1 MARIVFGSYMVRYPL
16 GGVLSSSLQWLVGFQ
31 RLGHEVY
38 LVEKSGWPN
47 SCYDPS
53 KGVMSDDCSYGTKM
67 LSRLLPRFG
76 LQDRW
81 CFVDAGERY
90 HGLPRERV
98 EAIFKSADLFVD
110 RGTHGTW
117 LEEAAEAGLRVLVD
131 GEPGSTQMKMQ
142 SRLAAG
148 QKLPDYDAYYT
159 VGRNIGT
166 EKSTAPTAGKQWC
179 PLFHPVDVGLFSRQP
194 VDADAP
200 FTTVMN
206 WKAHEPIEFNGV
218 TYGQKDAE
226 FGRFIDLPRL
236 TASPLEL
243 AVSGKGVPIKRLM
256 DSGWRVRNAHAVT
269 TSCDS
274 YWEYV
279 RASKGEFS
287 SCKNI
292 FVMTN
297 SGWFSD
303 RSAAYLA
310 SGRPVVLQDT
320 GFGTYLP
327 CGRGLFAVRTVD
339 EAAAA
344 IDEINGDYE
353 RHSRGARDIA
363 IEYLDAPRVLDSF
376 LGELGL

>member
-1 MARIVFGSYMVRYPL
+1 MARIVLGSYMVRYPL

-38 LVEKSGWPN
+38 LVEKYGWPN

-53 KGVMSDDCSYGTKM
+53 QGVMSDDCSYGTEM
-67 LSRLLPRFG
+67 LSRLLARFG
-76 LQDRW
+76 LEDRW
-81 CFVDAGERY
+81 CFVDASERY

-117 LEEAAEAGLRVLVD
+117 FGEAEEAGLRALID
-131 GEPGSTQMKMQ
+131 GEPGSAQMKMQ

-148 QKLPDYDAYYT
+148 EKLLDYDAYYT

-166 EKSTAPTAGKQWC
+166 EKNTVPTAGKQWR
-179 PLFHPVDVGLFSRQP
+179 PLFHPVDVSLFSRQP

-206 WKAHEPIEFNGV
+206 WKAHESIKFNGV

-226 FGRFIDLPRL
+226 FGKFVDLPKL
-236 TASPLEL
+236 TAIPLEL
-243 AVSGKGVPIKRLM
+243 AVSGKDVPTKRLM
-256 DSGWRVRNAHAVT
+256 DSGWRVRSAQAVT
-269 TSCDS
+269 TTCDS
-274 YWEYV
+274 YWEYIN
-279 RASKGEFS
+279 ASKGEFS
-287 SCKNI
+287 FCKNV

-320 GFGTYLP
+320 GFGTHLP
-327 CGRGLFAVRTVD
+327 CGRGLFGVRTVD

-353 RHSRGARDIA
+353 RHSKWARDIA
-363 IEYLDAPRVLDSF
+363 VEYLDAPKVLGSF
-376 LGELGL
+376 LGELGI